1 MCKNLVRLFLV
12 LSLFAL
18 LGGTLSC
25 AVQPGGG
32 SRAWIDV
39 PRDGA
44 QITMGTAVFVTSHAY
59 AHEGVAEMMLSV
71 NGEPYRRE
79 PPLEAGAS
87 FTQIT
92 QQWLPE
98 EPGDY
103 LLQVTAYDTKG
114 EVSNPA
120 TVWVRVVGEATP
132 VATETPTPTLI
143 LTLTPT
149 SPPLI
154 TPTFTST
161 SLPPI
166 TPTFT
171 PTLAPTFIPTPSP
184 TLAPTATPT
193 FTPVPTPTFTP
204 LPPDTAP
211 PSITS
216 ISASTDLI
224 KEPPCEP
231 NAVTISA
238 QISDPSGV
246 SSVELGYRVVSAM
259 KSGALRTRAMSPAGG
274 STYQVTLD
282 WNALRASWDPV
293 PTTSG
298 SALKYYIRAQD
309 SHGNMVQS
317 GTNTVAIDYCLL

>member
-1 MCKNLVRLFLV
+1 MAKILLRRLLLILTF
-12 LSLFAL
+12 FAL
-18 LGGTLSC
+18 MGGTLSC
-25 AVQPGGG
+25 AGQPGD
-32 SRAWIDV
+32 RCRVWIDV
-39 PRDGA
+39 PRDGV
-44 QITMGTAVFVTSHAY
+44 QVTLGTAIFVTSHTY
-59 AHEGVAEMMLSV
+59 AREGVAEMMLSV

-79 PPLEAGAS
+79 PPVQLGAP

-193 FTPVPTPTFTP
+193 FTPVP
-204 LPPDTAP
+204 PDTAP

-246 SSVELGYRVVSAM
+246 SSVELVYRVVSGM

-274 STYQVTLD
+274 SAYQVTLD

-298 SALKYYIRAQD
+298 SALHYYIRAWD
-309 SHGNMVQS
+309 PSGNMVQS